1 MRSFRALRRMTGRGR
16 RRRMRRR
23 RIGPGSSR
31 RRSDYSDSL
40 SVLRFY
46 EDSKQCF
53 DVLEPFN

>member
-1 MRSFRALRRMTGRGR
+1 MRSFRALRRMTGRTL
-16 RRRMRRR
+16 RRMRRR
-23 RIGPGSSR
+23 RISPGSSR